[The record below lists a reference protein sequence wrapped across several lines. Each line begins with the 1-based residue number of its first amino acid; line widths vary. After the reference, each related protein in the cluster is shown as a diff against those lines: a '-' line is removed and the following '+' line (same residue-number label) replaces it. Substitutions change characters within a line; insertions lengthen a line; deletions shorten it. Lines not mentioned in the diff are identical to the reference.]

1 MMRLPAS
8 YRDPKIFNNK
18 YIIKQQISSGSFG
31 VVYLAIDKH
40 TREEVAV
47 KIEKEENE
55 DVSTLDREIAIF
67 NRLVGVSGIPKLY
80 WSGFE

>member
-1 MMRLPAS
+1 MRLPAS

>member
-1 MMRLPAS
+1 M
-8 YRDPKIFNNK
+8 
-18 YIIKQQISSGSFG
+18 
-31 VVYLAIDKH
+31 YLAFDKH

-55 DVSTLDREIAIF
+55 DVSSLDREISIL
-67 NRLVGVSGIPKLY
+67 NRLSGVPGTPKLY